1 MRLNFLMCIY
11 RKYIFHKLTIE
22 DFCILPQYQGKGY
35 GTEVLGLIEEL
46 YSDNKIWTLD
56 TPCFCKRNRH
66 LYEKMGYKSIGT
78 CSNDTVILYKKC
90 IK

>member
-22 DFCILPQYQGKGY
+22 DFCILPQYQGKRY